1 MVCVLFALISLFFIC
16 IQEMELYL
24 NPSQGPYGENI
35 YILNIVKHLLIARYV
50 ETSCWVLK

>member
-1 MVCVLFALISLFFIC
+1 MNKYLKLTWTDK
-16 IQEMELYL
+16 EMELYL